1 MGNACCAGGIAQLF
15 RGQAQH
21 SEGRRQ
27 GSVLPTSG
35 ALVQLS
41 GHEPS
46 SAACL
51 LESYDIS
58 VELLGSGSFGVI
70 RRATCR
76 WTGSARALKTVDK
89 GQLPDFA
96 LEDLAKELRI
106 QGDCLHPNIV
116 RIYGSFE
123 DEEQFH
129 IALEACEGGDVR
141 DFMFAQK
148 VLCESAVG
156 FVMWQ
161 VLTAVQY
168 LHEVK
173 HVAHRDLKLE
183 NLLLAFGHVPLEDN
197 LVKITDFGMATTFE
211 PGVRNLSMICGTAE
225 YLAPEVPLGRYDEKC
240 DLWSCGAILFE
251 LLSGRLPFDAGSQ
264 EETMLM
270 ARVCPV
276 PLDRVSASKE
286 AKAVL
291 RSLCQKDP
299 RSRASAEQ
307 ALQSAWLGQYR
318 PDAGGP
324 AAEES
329 GGRHVEDRPV
339 PSEAVASKGPC
350 GEAACGPAA
359 EAGQAAVLQRLAV
372 AGSGATDYAD
382 ADSASPAVS
391 SDSGWEALSCSG
403 RSGSFSSPRES
414 VREPA

>member
-211 PGVRNLSMICGTAE
+211 PGARSLSLICGTVE

-240 DLWSCGAILFE
+240 DLWSCGVILFE

-270 ARVCPV
+270 TRVCSV
-276 PLDRVSASKE
+276 PLNRVTASKE

-299 RSRASAEQ
+299 WSRASAER
-307 ALQSAWLGQYR
+307 ALRSAWFERHG
-318 PDAGGP
+318 PDASR
-324 AAEES
+324 AAEET
-329 GGRHVEDRPV
+329 GGRRVEDRPV
-339 PSEAVASKGPC
+339 PSEAAVIEGLR
-350 GEAACGPAA
+350 GEAVCAPAA
-359 EAGQAAVLQRLAV
+359 EAGRAAALRCAAV
-372 AGSGATDYAD
+372 AGSGQARIT
-382 ADSASPAVS
+382 PAPALVGPAIGSDLGREAMTCRERS
-391 SDSGWEALSCSG
+391 SSI
-403 RSGSFSSPRES
+403 SSSWES
-414 VREPA
+414 VQELA